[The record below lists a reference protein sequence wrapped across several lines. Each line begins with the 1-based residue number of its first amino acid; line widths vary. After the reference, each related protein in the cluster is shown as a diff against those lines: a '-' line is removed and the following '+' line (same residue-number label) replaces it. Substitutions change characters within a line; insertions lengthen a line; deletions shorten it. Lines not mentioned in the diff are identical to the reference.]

1 MEKVHFTNLA
11 ERHSIPLEVA
21 MTEIKYC
28 VGVDIASSTFTSAV
42 GEMPWKIFLK
52 PQTFENIEDGYQ
64 TLIEWFRQ
72 HHLSAAETVVCMEA
86 TGVYSEGLAYF
97 LYAKGYRVAVQSPLE
112 VKRTFKPYGPKSDAV
127 DSLQIAEYA
136 CRHTDKLSFWK
147 PRSEILEQVKALL
160 AVREQFVSQN
170 VAHKNALQAIQR
182 KIVRTPF
189 AEQAYLHLIEQ
200 LKKQIRAIDTEVRRL
215 IESDPTFKEMLLL
228 LLSVPGVGLLLASHF
243 ILLAQFSLEYKLLAS
258 FLGIAPNEH
267 SSGTSVY
274 KHATSRHFGP
284 PAIRKLLYLA
294 ACSVCTHRPQ
304 FRTYLAR
311 KTQQGK
317 PARLVLNNVENKL
330 IRIMCAVLS
339 SKTAFIENYHSV
351 QPLTLKKALT
361 VS

>member
-1 MEKVHFTNLA
+1 
-11 ERHSIPLEVA
+11 
-21 MTEIKYC
+21 MTEIRYS
-28 VGVDIASSTFTSAV
+28 VGVDIASSTFTAAV
-42 GEMPWKIFLK
+42 GAMPWKIFLK
-52 PQTFENIEDGYQ
+52 PQTFENTEDGYQ
-64 TLIEWFRQ
+64 TLLEWFRQ
-72 HHLSAAETVVCMEA
+72 HHLSAVETMVCMEA

-170 VAHKNALQAIQR
+170 VAHKNALQALQR
-182 KIVRTPF
+182 KVIRTSF

-200 LKKQIRAIDTEVRRL
+200 LKQQIRAIDTEIRRL

-258 FLGIAPNEH
+258 FLGIAPHEH

-294 ACSVCTHRPQ
+294 ACSVCAHRPQ
-304 FRTYLAR
+304 FQTYLAR

-339 SKTAFIENYHSV
+339 SKTAFIENYHSI
-351 QPLTLKKALT
+351 QPLALQQALT

>member
-1 MEKVHFTNLA
+1 
-11 ERHSIPLEVA
+11 

-28 VGVDIASSTFTSAV
+28 VGVDIASSTFTAAV

-52 PQTFENIEDGYQ
+52 PQLFENSEDGYQ

-182 KIVRTPF
+182 KVVRTPF

-200 LKKQIRAIDTEVRRL
+200 LKKQIQAIDTEVRRL
-215 IESDPTFKEMLLL
+215 IEELRFELQTNAERAAGESEKARVKVLDDYYKLEAQFIRAQVNVVKHLDHNGHYRVNVFPMDGQTRDQVAVFRVREMRIDGPFPDSLQEVTTHVKRLRTDIDLAIPKFTHPEIDMDALLARMRDAILIEYRKQSLLL
-228 LLSVPGVGLLLASHF
+228 KG
-243 ILLAQFSLEYKLLAS
+243 
-258 FLGIAPNEH
+258 
-267 SSGTSVY
+267 
-274 KHATSRHFGP
+274 
-284 PAIRKLLYLA
+284 
-294 ACSVCTHRPQ
+294 
-304 FRTYLAR
+304 
-311 KTQQGK
+311 
-317 PARLVLNNVENKL
+317 
-330 IRIMCAVLS
+330 
-339 SKTAFIENYHSV
+339 
-351 QPLTLKKALT
+351 
-361 VS
+361 

>member
-11 ERHSIPLEVA
+11 ERHSTLSEVA
-21 MTEIKYC
+21 MTTIKYS
-28 VGVDIASSTFTSAV
+28 VGVDIASSTFTVAV
-42 GEMPWKIFLK
+42 GEMPWQVVLK
-52 PQTFENIEDGYQ
+52 PQMFENTEDGYQ
-64 TLIEWFRQ
+64 TLLAWFAE
-72 HHLSAAETVVCMEA
+72 HHLSVSETVVCMEA

-170 VAHKNALQAIQR
+170 TAHKNALKAIQR
-182 KIVRTPF
+182 KVVRTPF
-189 AEQAYLHLIEQ
+189 AEQAYWQLIEQ
-200 LKKQIRAIDTEVRRL
+200 VKQQIKAIDSEVRRL

-228 LLSVPGVGLLLASHF
+228 LISIPGVQLLLAAHF
-243 ILLAQFSLEYKLLAS
+243 ILLAQFSLEYKVLAA
-258 FLGIAPNEH
+258 FLGIAPHEH
-267 SSGTSVY
+267 SSGTSVF

-284 PAIRKLLYLA
+284 PAMRKLLYLA
-294 ACSVCTHRPQ
+294 ACSICTHRPQ
-304 FRTYLAR
+304 FGRYLAR

-330 IRIMCAVLS
+330 VRIMCAVLQ
-339 SKTAFIENYHSV
+339 SKTTFIENYHSV
-351 QPLTLKKALT
+351 QPLVFQKTLTA
-361 VS
+361 S

>member
-11 ERHSIPLEVA
+11 ERHSIPLEVV

-28 VGVDIASSTFTSAV
+28 VGVDIASSTFTVAV
-42 GEMPWKIFLK
+42 GEMPWKVLLK
-52 PQTFENIEDGYQ
+52 PQVFENTEDGYQ
-64 TLIEWFRQ
+64 MLLEWFVQ
-72 HHLSAAETVVCMEA
+72 QHLSTSNTVVCMEA

-97 LYAKGYRVAVQSPLE
+97 LFAKGYRVAVQSPLE

-127 DSLQIAEYA
+127 DSLQIAEYT

-182 KIVRTPF
+182 KVVRTPF
-189 AEQAYLHLIEQ
+189 AEQAYLQLIQ
-200 LKKQIRAIDTEVRRL
+200 QIKQQIQAMDTEVRRL

-228 LLSVPGVGLLLASHF
+228 LLSVPGVGLLLAAHF
-243 ILLAQFSLEYKLLAS
+243 ILLAQFSLEYKLLTS

-304 FRTYLAR
+304 FRTYLTR
-311 KTQQGK
+311 KTKEGK

-330 IRIMCAVLS
+330 IRIMCAVLN
-339 SKTAFIENYHSV
+339 SKTAFIENYHAV
-351 QPLTLKKALT
+351 QPLALQKVLT
-361 VS
+361 AS

>member
-1 MEKVHFTNLA
+1 
-11 ERHSIPLEVA
+11 

-28 VGVDIASSTFTSAV
+28 VGVDVASSTFTAAV
-42 GEMPWKIFLK
+42 AEMPWKVLLK
-52 PQTFENIEDGYQ
+52 AQTFENIENGYQ
-64 TLIEWFRQ
+64 ALLEWLRQ
-72 HHLSAAETVVCMEA
+72 ADLPASETVVCMEA
-86 TGVYSEGLAYF
+86 TGVYCEGLAYF

-112 VKRTFKPYGPKSDAV
+112 VKRTFKPYGPKCEAV

-136 CRHTDKLSFWK
+136 CRHADKLSFWK

-170 VAHKNALQAIQR
+170 VAHKNALKAIQR
-182 KIVRTPF
+182 KVVRTPF
-189 AEQAYLHLIEQ
+189 AEQAYLQLIEQ
-200 LKKQIRAIDTEVRRL
+200 IKNQIQALDSEVRRL

-228 LLSVPGVGLLLASHF
+228 LLSVPGVGLLLAAHF
-243 ILLAQFSLEYKLLAS
+243 ILLAQFSLDYKLLTS

-274 KHATSRHFGP
+274 KPATSRHFGP

-304 FRTYLAR
+304 FRSYLAR
-311 KTQQGK
+311 KTKQGK

-330 IRIMCAVLS
+330 VRIMCAVCS
-339 SKTAFIENYHSV
+339 SRTAFIENYHSV
-351 QPLTLKKALT
+351 QPLVLQKP
-361 VS
+361 